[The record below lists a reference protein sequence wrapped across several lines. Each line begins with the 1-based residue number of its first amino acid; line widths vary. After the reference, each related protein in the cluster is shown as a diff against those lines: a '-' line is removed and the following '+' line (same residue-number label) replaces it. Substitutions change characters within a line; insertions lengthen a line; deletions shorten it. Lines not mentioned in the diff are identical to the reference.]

1 MKVYIPQNFFV
12 VNFFIR
18 FKVYN
23 MNFMITFLHER
34 YFDSYN
40 YANSIFCESSDQIN
54 MRISSNIRT
63 LRKKAGLTQIDLAE
77 KIGVSIATL
86 RRWES
91 GETTPNGSRIIELAN
106 LLNVSPDEIVAER
119 ETINGSGRAAV
130 TYPHDE
136 RANGMLIFE
145 GEGTR
150 IELPPTEK
158 GYELFDRLVENLIN
172 RKKISTANLPQ
183 LNR

>member
-12 VNFFIR
+12 VNFFIG

-77 KIGVSIATL
+77 KIG
-86 RRWES
+86 
-91 GETTPNGSRIIELAN
+91 ETTPNGSRIIELAN
-106 LLNVSPDEIVAER
+106 LLHVSPDEIVAER